1 MDPKASNIRAKAGS
15 VKHMLPEDEEKDLS
29 KLSQQNIS

>member
-15 VKHMLPEDEEKDLS
+15 VKQMQAENEEKDLS